1 MTDHCSDCALEMTN
15 DCPRYGGKSD
25 CDHAEEARKGTE
37 YDMHSDS
44 CYTIPECPECGMP
57 LPIVAKDIGRA
68 VECFC
73 GEMVRIP
80 DTEWTR
86 KYVEE
91 NTGEKE
97 EETTC
102 MACNGT
108 MKISKYKRL
117 GKWVTAGGKCED
129 CGMYFVV

>member
-1 MTDHCSDCALEMTN
+1 MANHCSDCELEYQN
-15 DCPRYGGKSD
+15 SCPRYGGKNE
-25 CDHAEEARKGTE
+25 CVHAKEAVKGLG

-44 CYTIPECPECGMP
+44 CYTIPECPECGSA
-57 LPIVAKDIGRA
+57 LFIEEKDIGKA
-68 VECFC
+68 VECSC
-73 GEMVRIP
+73 GEMIKIP

-108 MKISKYKRL
+108 MKVRKYKRL

-129 CGMYFVV
+129 CGMYFIV